1 MARGMDEVQP
11 VDRAGASEQA
21 AGRGRHIA
29 AELRAGNAGQA
40 AAEAGHVM
48 LGEGVVPGQD
58 LRGLKGNRVGRVALD
73 EQHAEAGLGNALSSD
88 NAGSAAD
95 DNNT

>member
-1 MARGMDEVQP
+1 
-11 VDRAGASEQA
+11 
-21 AGRGRHIA
+21 
-29 AELRAGNAGQA
+29 
-40 AAEAGHVM
+40 M